1 MTMAYELFALPDFP
15 RPSLDLCEPMV
26 PHIKCSPRENVVG
39 SGMHK
44 HRCDCGAT
52 WKHSNNIEQGTQEQ
66 FDPRPRL
73 SRLRQEAALEVR
85 AMVIE
90 L

>member
-66 FDPRPRL
+66 FDHAHACPDCGK
-73 SRLRQEAALEVR
+73 RQLWKFGQW
-85 AMVIE
+85 
-90 L
+90 

>member
-1 MTMAYELFALPDFP
+1 MMKLLCELCALLESFGLSAP
-15 RPSLDLCEPMV
+15 REPMV

-66 FDPRPRL
+66 FDHAHACPDCGK
-73 SRLRQEAALEVR
+73 RQLWKFGQW
-85 AMVIE
+85 
-90 L
+90 